1 MNATNYNRGNGMSEG
16 IARTFRSSPESLRL
30 RVITAS
36 LTVSDLDASLYF
48 YRDVLGF
55 TVHELWEHEGT
66 VMGAEMI
73 AGTARLLIGQDD
85 FAKGRDREKGIG
97 FRLYFTTTQSVDDV
111 AQAIKDRG
119 GDLASEPADQPW
131 GGRAFSMVDPDGF
144 NVTIASDG

>member
-1 MNATNYNRGNGMSEG
+1 MSEENG
-16 IARTFRSSPESLRL
+16 LTFRSSRESLRL

-48 YRDVLGF
+48 YRDVMGF

-66 VMGAEMI
+66 PVGADLV
-73 AGTARLLIGQDD
+73 AGTAHLLIGQDD

-111 AQAIKDRG
+111 AQAVKERG
-119 GDLASEPADQPW
+119 GDLASEPEDMPW